1 MANGCARSSSDDQQT
16 ALLEALRRGDEF
28 ADALRAVGAE
38 LEATRR
44 QLTVAE
50 ETVAELNEVNEA
62 AQVAIDQLRARI
74 SAAEDRFENFL
85 RQRDALA
92 AELFDMVRQCEAT
105 SAAEATTSGLD
116 FPKVPEILRP
126 NRRWWRPQSIASIQR
141 WWRVIGR
148 RAVPRM
154 GRSETPKP

>member
-1 MANGCARSSSDDQQT
+1 MGKWAYRCVSLPYAWAS
-16 ALLEALRRGDEF
+16 AA
-28 ADALRAVGAE
+28 AGAE
-38 LEATRR
+38 LEGTRR
-44 QLTVAE
+44 QLTAAE
-50 ETVAELNEVNEA
+50 ETVAELAEVNEA

-74 SAAEDRFENFL
+74 SADEDRFENCL

-92 AELFDMVRQCEAT
+92 AELFDTARQCEAT

-116 FPKVPEILRP
+116 FPEVPEILRP
-126 NRRWWRPQSIASIQR
+126 DRRWWRPQSIVSIQR

-148 RAVPRM
+148 RAVPRT